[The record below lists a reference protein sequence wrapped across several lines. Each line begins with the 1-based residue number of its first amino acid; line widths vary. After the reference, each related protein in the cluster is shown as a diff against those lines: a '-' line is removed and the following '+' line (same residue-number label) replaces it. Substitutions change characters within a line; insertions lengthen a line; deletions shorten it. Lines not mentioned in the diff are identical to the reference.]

1 MVKGKEFIYNKIKE
15 LGMLNGTSVEL
26 GYYTVDGEDKP
37 EKVYLVTRFMKKDG
51 TEGMKANSLC
61 SVSLCSVE
69 DAPALGE
76 ILCGIEE

>member
-1 MVKGKEFIYNKIKE
+1 MFKNKEFIYNKIKE

-37 EKVYLVTRFMKKDG
+37 KKVYLVTRFMKKDG
-51 TEGMKANSLC
+51 TEGMKANALC
-61 SVSLCSVE
+61 AIE

-76 ILCGIEE
+76 MLCGIEEKAS

>member
-1 MVKGKEFIYNKIKE
+1 MFKNKEFIYNKIKE

-51 TEGMKANSLC
+51 TEDMRANALC
-61 SVSLCSVE
+61 SIE

-76 ILCGIEE
+76 MLCGIEEDTP